1 MNFTVLWRPVAEQ
14 RLAAIWASASDRN
27 AVTRAAHAIDE
38 ALGTD
43 PEQVG
48 ESRADDVRILFEE
61 PLGALFTET
70 RRGSPR
76 LEPWEESPPSAFH
89 VNGPCDNLGPWK

>member
-27 AVTRAAHAIDE
+27 AVTRAVHAIDE
-38 ALGTD
+38 ALGID

-61 PLGALFTET
+61 PLGAVFTVSPDDRMVYVLSVWRTGQET
-70 RRGSPR
+70 GT
-76 LEPWEESPPSAFH
+76 
-89 VNGPCDNLGPWK
+89 